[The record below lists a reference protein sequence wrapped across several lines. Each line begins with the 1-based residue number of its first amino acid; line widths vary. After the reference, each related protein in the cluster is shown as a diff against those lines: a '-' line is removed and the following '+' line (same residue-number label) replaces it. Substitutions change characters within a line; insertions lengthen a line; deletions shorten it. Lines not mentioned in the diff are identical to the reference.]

1 MRLYEAAFKLKQV
14 RCVMY
19 KLLLSILAL
28 VLALAA
34 PGAGLEP
41 FATQNPAISTVEEIK
56 ADALSVPCKN
66 SERKAAAIA
75 LLEKMGASASGVDV
89 QKIDHVENIV
99 LIIQGTRN

>member
-1 MRLYEAAFKLKQV
+1 
-14 RCVMY
+14 
-19 KLLLSILAL
+19 
-28 VLALAA
+28 
-34 PGAGLEP
+34 
-41 FATQNPAISTVEEIK
+41 
-56 ADALSVPCKN
+56 VPCKN

>member
-1 MRLYEAAFKLKQV
+1 MN
-14 RCVMY
+14 
-19 KLLLSILAL
+19 KLLVSMVAL

-56 ADALSVPCKN
+56 ADALSVPRKN